1 MARALGQTNREGGSE
16 PASLI
21 ANARMYSV
29 SAEAGA
35 VWRELLS
42 GIIAQ
47 AGVPTTVIDY
57 PPPAPLEDLWLRTD
71 QAAVFMCGLPYSR
84 VEPRPVLIAA
94 PVPSPAEFHGAPH
107 YWSDFVVRKDS
118 ALHTVQ
124 DAFGKRIAF
133 TVPGSQSGCAAA
145 LSYLMAAHREL
156 AADAEA
162 LTPLRAPLFSEI
174 IAPTITPMGA
184 LAAVVDGAAHIAP
197 IDSYA
202 LRLLRR
208 YRPDLAS
215 AVRVVGQTVPT
226 PIPPLVAS
234 AMAATDKERAAL
246 QSAFLEAHQSASLKP
261 LMDELLLLGFV
272 RPDSNSYTV
281 LRERFDTATAYW
293 GSHRLAAHTHPAFV
307 L

>member
-1 MARALGQTNREGGSE
+1 V
-16 PASLI
+16 I
-21 ANARMYSV
+21 ANARMYAV
-29 SAEAGA
+29 SPEVSGL
-35 VWRELLS
+35 WRELLS

-47 AGVPTTVIDY
+47 AGVPVAVIDY
-57 PPPAPLEDLWLRTD
+57 PAPAPLEDLWSRTD

-84 VEPRPVLIAA
+84 AQPQPVLIAA
-94 PVPSPAEFHGAPH
+94 PIPSPTEFHGAPH

-118 ALHTVQ
+118 ALRTVQ
-124 DAFGKRIAF
+124 DVFGQRIAF

-145 LSYLMAAHREL
+145 LTYLMALHRTTQ
-156 AADAEA
+156 A
-162 LTPLRAPLFSEI
+162 PLPAPLFSEI

-184 LAAVVDGAAHIAP
+184 LAAVVDGAADIAP

-202 LRLLRR
+202 LRLLRK

-215 AVRVVGQTVPT
+215 AVRVVGETVPT

-234 AMAATDKERAAL
+234 ATAASEKERAAL

-261 LMDELLLLGFV
+261 LMDELLLLGFA
-272 RPDSNSYTV
+272 RPDSNAYAV
-281 LRERFDTATAYW
+281 LRERFDAATAYW
-293 GSHRLAAHTHPAFV
+293 SSHRLAAHTHPAFA

>member
-1 MARALGQTNREGGSE
+1 M
-16 PASLI
+16 I
-21 ANARMYSV
+21 VNARMYSV
-29 SAEAGA
+29 STEAGA

-42 GIIAQ
+42 AIIAQ
-47 AGVPTTVIDY
+47 AGVPASVLDY

-84 VEPRPVLIAA
+84 AEPRPVLIAA
-94 PVPSPAEFHGAPH
+94 PIPSPAEFHGAPH

-118 ALHTVQ
+118 ALRTVQ
-124 DAFGKRIAF
+124 DAFGQRIAF

-145 LSYLMAAHREL
+145 LTYLIALHR
-156 AADAEA
+156 
-162 LTPLRAPLFSEI
+162 TTQGPLPV
-174 IAPTITPMGA
+174 P
-184 LAAVVDGAAHIAP
+184 LAAVVDGTADIAP

-202 LRLLRR
+202 LRLLRK

-215 AVRVVGQTVPT
+215 AVRVVGETVPT

-234 AMAATDKERAAL
+234 ATAASETERAAL

-261 LMDELLLLGFV
+261 LMDELLLLGFA
-272 RPDSNSYTV
+272 RPDSNAYAA
-281 LRERFDTATAYW
+281 LRERFDAATAYW
-293 GSHRLAAHTHPAFV
+293 SSHRLAAHTHPAFA